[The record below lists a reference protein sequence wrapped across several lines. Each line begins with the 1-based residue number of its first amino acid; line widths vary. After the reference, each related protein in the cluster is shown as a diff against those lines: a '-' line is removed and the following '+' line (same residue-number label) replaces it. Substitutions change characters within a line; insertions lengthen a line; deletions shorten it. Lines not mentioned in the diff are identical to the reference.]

1 MVMNAALSYLKN
13 LWNSSYF
20 SRPHTDCSGT
30 WFNSHPACRDA
41 ESWNLVEKYLVNN
54 GYLTVKGLSVSEKQA
69 LNLHPK
75 DWNDMWWFEITE
87 KGKCYVLNQPRA

>member
-1 MVMNAALSYLKN
+1 MDTALSYLRE
-13 LWNSSYF
+13 LWNSGYF

-30 WFNSHPACRDA
+30 WFRLHPACRNT
-41 ESWNLVEKYLVNN
+41 ESWNLVEKYLLSN
-54 GYLTVKGLSVSEKQA
+54 GYLTTKALSASEMEF

-87 KGKCYVLNQPRA
+87 KGKCYVLS